1 MTMSSFLHGEYHK
14 LKKKKINIV
23 FADKLFS
30 CILQV
35 RYV

>member
-1 MTMSSFLHGEYHK
+1 MSSFLHGEYHK
-14 LKKKKINIV
+14 LKKKKKISIV